1 MDGEYGLIGKELVS
15 YPSDL
20 LVVFEI
26 VGHLCMVKAFQMTS
40 GNHTGRNGTGGVIH
54 EFIEQVI
61 LAREDNGQER
71 LGVMIELTEGLELGQ
86 DFKTQEIGLV
96 DNEHGGQFSLS
107 DFHDQGADG
116 SGDFGDGV

>member
-1 MDGEYGLIGKELVS
+1 MDGQDGFVGKELIF
-15 YPSDL
+15 YPCNL
-20 LVVFEI
+20 LMVFEV

-40 GNHTGRNGTGGVIH
+40 GDHTGRNGTGGVIH

-71 LGVMIELTEGLELGQ
+71 LGVMVELSEGLELGQ
-86 DFKTQEIGLV
+86 DFKAQEIGLV
-96 DNEHGGQFSLS
+96 DNEHGDLFSLS